1 MLNGVIKN
9 WEKIGNTSID
19 GLRETFLM
27 REGVLRKTEENYS
40 LFVKKMPFDV
50 LLSTIPWNI
59 SMVQNAFM
67 KYRII
72 VDWN

>member
-1 MLNGVIKN
+1 MNFDLTEEQNEIA
-9 WEKIGNTSID
+9 ELAARILDDHID
-19 GLRETFLM
+19 IE
-27 REGVLRKTEENYS
+27 VLRKTEENYS